1 MFPNL
6 LVQQQFEKMLKTGQ
20 LYVVNVP
27 GKDLWDL
34 YLNSFKNAKVFRD
47 PESNEHNCNCCRH
60 WFYRYAPIV
69 AIKDNEIISL
79 FDIEVD
85 EEYAPSF
92 EAVRNAIHNST
103 IGNLF
108 TEDSAFCTKEKGGE
122 FYIFGTPKNIKIYSE
137 EEANKFGVVRP
148 NIAYTFEHYFLRCP
162 KKYVNRRINGKRDD
176 FTVTKRALEEF
187 NTDLYD
193 LVLEF
198 IDQNSIINSTQYVG
212 MLRSMKKLKQEY
224 DQQTNKDI
232 FLWKKLDSI
241 ESPRFRNSVIGT
253 LFIELS
259 EGKNMEE
266 AIKAYNYK
274 VDPVNYMKASAPI
287 SQKQI
292 NEAFKFAKENGYE
305 SAFNRRFATMA
316 DIEASDIMHMSGESD
331 IKAVSIF
338 DTLVP
343 TNPTTPTNFDKAQ
356 SIKIDDFIKNIL
368 PKTKNLKVYLTN
380 KLLKNLVALTAPAEK
395 DSKSIFSWSN
405 NFSWT
410 YVNNLTGVS
419 QLAEEVKKAGGVVDA
434 PFRFS
439 IMWNEDGR
447 SIVDLDAHCVTPRGE
462 ILYCNKTVDGGRLD
476 VDMINPPTTGV
487 ENIYW
492 QDLSTLRDGQYIFAI
507 YNYNGRRNKGA
518 KAELVWQDEVF
529 KFHIKDEIESGHPI
543 KLATLIIKN
552 SQLVES
558 ELNTKYLV
566 DSEAVVKTKWGLKT
580 QQFHKVNLMCL
591 SPNYWSDNKGNKHYF
606 FMLEDCKSE
615 DTLRG
620 FHVENLKADLK
631 PHRKV
636 LEILAFKTQIEPD
649 PTKDQLCGLGFNAT
663 IADEL
668 IVMADNK
675 VIKIVF

>member
-6 LVQQQFEKMLKTGQ
+6 LVQQQFEKMLQTGQ
-20 LYVVNVP
+20 LYVVDVS

-34 YLNSFKNAKVFRD
+34 YLNSFKELKVFRD
-47 PESNEHNCNCCRH
+47 PNSNEHNCNCCRH
-60 WFYRYAPIV
+60 WFYRYSNVV
-69 AIKDNEIISL
+69 AIKDNKIISL

-85 EEYAPSF
+85 EEYTPSF

-103 IGNLF
+103 ICNLF

-122 FYIFGTPKNIKIYSE
+122 FYIFGTPKNIKIYSK
-137 EEANKFGVVRP
+137 EEADKFGVVQP

-162 KKYVNRRINGKRDD
+162 KKYINRNVNSKRDD
-176 FTVTKRALEEF
+176 FNVTQRALEEF
-187 NTDLYD
+187 SIDLYD
-193 LVLEF
+193 LVIEF

-212 MLRSMKKLKQEY
+212 MLRAMKKLKQEY
-224 DQQTNKDI
+224 DLQENKDL
-232 FLWKKLDSI
+232 FLWKKLDFI

-259 EGKNMEE
+259 EGKDIEE

-287 SQKQI
+287 SQRQI
-292 NEAFKFAKENGYE
+292 NEAFKFAQENGYE
-305 SAFNRRFATMA
+305 SAFNRRFATLA
-316 DIEASDIMHMSGESD
+316 DIEAADIMHMSGESST
-331 IKAVSIF
+331 KVVSIF
-338 DTLVP
+338 DKVVP
-343 TNPTTPTNFDKAQ
+343 TNQPTKNNFDKAQ
-356 SIKIDDFIKNIL
+356 SIKIDDFIKNLL

-395 DSKSIFSWSN
+395 DSKNIFSWSN

-410 YVNNLTGVS
+410 YINNLTGVS
-419 QLAEEVKKAGGVVDA
+419 QLAEEVKKAGGVIDA

-447 SIVDLDAHCVTPRGE
+447 SIVDLDAHCQTPRGE
-462 ILYCNKTVDGGRLD
+462 IMYSDKRIDGGRLD

-492 QDLSTLRDGQYIFAI
+492 QDLSTLRDGDYVFLI
-507 YNYNGRRNKGA
+507 YNYNGRKNNGA
-518 KAELVWQDEVF
+518 KAELVWYDEIY
-529 KFHIKDEIESGHPI
+529 KFHIKDEIKTNHPI
-543 KLATLIIKN
+543 KLATLTIKN
-552 SQLVES
+552 GQLVKS
-558 ELNTKYLV
+558 ELNTDYLI
-566 DSEAVVKTKWGLKT
+566 DSEAIVKTKWGLKT

-636 LEILAFKTQIEPD
+636 LEILAFKNQIEPD
-649 PTKDQLCGLGFNAT
+649 PTKEQLCGIGFNAT

-668 IVMADNK
+668 IAMVDNK
-675 VIKIVF
+675 IIKIVF

>member
-34 YLNSFKNAKVFRD
+34 YLNSFKDAKVFRD

-92 EAVRNAIHNST
+92 EAVRNAIHSST

-148 NIAYTFEHYFLRCP
+148 NIAYTFEHYFLKCP
-162 KKYVNRRINGKRDD
+162 QKYVNRNIRSKRDD

-187 NTDLYD
+187 SIDLYD

-212 MLRSMKKLKQEY
+212 MLRAMKKLKEEY

-241 ESPRFRNSVIGT
+241 ENPRFRNSVIGT
-253 LFIELS
+253 LFIELN
-259 EGKNMEE
+259 EGKNIEE

-287 SQKQI
+287 SQRQI
-292 NEAFKFAKENGYE
+292 NEAFKFAQENGYE
-305 SAFNRRFATMA
+305 SAFNRRFATMT
-316 DIEASDIMHMSGESD
+316 DIETSDIIHMSGESD

-380 KLLKNLVALTAPAEK
+380 KLLKNLVALTAPAKK
-395 DSKSIFSWSN
+395 DSKSIFNWSN

-419 QLAEEVKKAGGVVDA
+419 QLSEEVKKAGGVIDV

-507 YNYNGRRNKGA
+507 YNYNGRRNKNA

-566 DSEAVVKTKWGLKT
+566 DSEAVVKTKWSLKT

-668 IVMADNK
+668 IAMADNK
-675 VIKIVF
+675 IIKIEF